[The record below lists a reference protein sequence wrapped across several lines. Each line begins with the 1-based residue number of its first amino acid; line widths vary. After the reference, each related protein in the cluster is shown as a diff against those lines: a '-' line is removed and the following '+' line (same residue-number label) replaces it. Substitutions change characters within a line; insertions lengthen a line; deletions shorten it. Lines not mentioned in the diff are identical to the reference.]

1 MGLISFTT
9 SRCFIKAVFKNQVTV
24 LTDVFLE
31 FRNPFSNT
39 TEDLLELD
47 TSGVMP
53 KDVIVT
59 VHTIKD
65 TGKNP
70 YKTYVKE

>member
-1 MGLISFTT
+1 
-9 SRCFIKAVFKNQVTV
+9 
-24 LTDVFLE
+24 
-31 FRNPFSNT
+31 
-39 TEDLLELD
+39 
-47 TSGVMP
+47 MP

-70 YKTYVKE
+70 YKTYVKEWFRNNIKLISDWCNPLKQVITVLKPNCPFHLEDKEGYWNEIALCFHSFT